1 VTRILAAAAA
11 VTVAVAAVTVD
22 DSPGP
27 LSRLGQACL
36 SHDPADRPTS
46 TDILEVLEPCQALPT
61 Q

>member
-1 VTRILAAAAA
+1 

-27 LSRLGQACL
+27 LSMLGQACL
-36 SHDPADRPTS
+36 SHDPADRPTFS
-46 TDILEVLEPCQALPT
+46 DILEILEPCQALLT